1 METVLIGLSGIIGLV
16 SLGCWIFTIV
26 RAFQA
31 GDTTSGILCICP
43 LIGLIIGWMNH
54 TAWNHTKVMMIWTA
68 CVIFNILMQVVAIA
82 VMGGQAAAA
91 P

>member
-1 METVLIGLSGIIGLV
+1 MEMALVGISGIIGLV

-31 GDTTSGILCICP
+31 GDTTSGVLSICP

-68 CVIFNILMQVVAIA
+68 CIVLNILMQVAAVALLGGGAA
-82 VMGGQAAAA
+82 VPQ
-91 P
+91 